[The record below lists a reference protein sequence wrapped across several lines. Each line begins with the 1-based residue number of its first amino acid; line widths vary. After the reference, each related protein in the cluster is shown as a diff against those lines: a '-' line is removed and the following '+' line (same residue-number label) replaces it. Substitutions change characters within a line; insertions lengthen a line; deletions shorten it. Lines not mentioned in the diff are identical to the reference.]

1 MNLNYRH
8 LYYFWVVAREG
19 GFSKAAD
26 RLDMAVQTVSAQ
38 VRELESKLGQQ
49 LLKPSGRGVVLSEAG
64 QTAFRRAEEIFQ
76 LGSTLIEE
84 LAKVGAQAVLRFS
97 LGLPDGVSKLAVHR
111 LLEPVLQLPHLRL
124 LCHEGEFDP
133 LIGELAMHQLDAVIA
148 SQPAPANPNLR
159 LFSQK
164 IASSQIH
171 WYGPESLLGQLK
183 PEQRAFPLCLQ
194 HLPVLLPTT
203 HTPLRH
209 ALDRWFET
217 EHLHVHI
224 TGEFEDSALMSL
236 FAMQGMG
243 VFPVSALGAE
253 DLKALPG
260 LHCLGTTQLGEDLY
274 LINTRRAR
282 HHPAVLL
289 ILHPSESTTSHQDR
303 PTQD

>member
-1 MNLNYRH
+1 M
-8 LYYFWVVAREG
+8 
-19 GFSKAAD
+19 
-26 RLDMAVQTVSAQ
+26 
-38 VRELESKLGQQ
+38 
-49 LLKPSGRGVVLSEAG
+49 
-64 QTAFRRAEEIFQ
+64 
-76 LGSTLIEE
+76 
-84 LAKVGAQAVLRFS
+84 GAQAVLRFS

>member
-38 VRELESKLGQQ
+38 VRELESNLGQQ

-282 HHPAVLL
+282 QHPAVLL

>member
-1 MNLNYRH
+1 
-8 LYYFWVVAREG
+8 REG
-19 GFSKAAD
+19 GFSKAAN
-26 RLDMAVQTVSAQ
+26 RLNMAVQTISAQ
-38 VRELESKLGQQ
+38 VRELEASLGQQ

-76 LGSTLIEE
+76 LGSTLMEE
-84 LAKVGAQAVLRFS
+84 LAQVGVQSVLRFS

-111 LLEPVLQLPHLRL
+111 LLEPVLKLPSLRL

-148 SQPAPANPNLR
+148 NQPAPANPNLR

-171 WYGPESLLGQLK
+171 WYGPEALLGGLPVQA
-183 PEQRAFPLCLQ
+183 RAFPHCLR
-194 HLPVLLPTT
+194 HLPILLPTT

-209 ALDRWFET
+209 ALDRWFES
-217 EHLHVHI
+217 EQLPMHI
-224 TGEFEDSALMSL
+224 AGEFEDSALMSL

-253 DLKALPG
+253 ELRTMPG
-260 LHCLGTTQLGEDLY
+260 LICLGGTQLGEDLY

-282 HHPAVLL
+282 QHPAVLS
-289 ILHPSESTTSHQDR
+289 ILKPKV
-303 PTQD
+303 

>member
-19 GFSKAAD
+19 GFSKAAN

-38 VRELESKLGQQ
+38 VRELESSLGQQ

-64 QTAFRRAEEIFQ
+64 QIAYRRAEEIFQ

-84 LAKVGAQAVLRFS
+84 LAQVGAQSVLRFS

-111 LLEPVLQLPHLRL
+111 LLEPVLQLPNLRL

-148 SQPAPANPNLR
+148 NQPAPANPNLR
-159 LFSQK
+159 LFSHK
-164 IASSQIH
+164 IASSHIH
-171 WYGPESLLGQLK
+171 WYGPEALLGKVKPSQL
-183 PEQRAFPLCLQ
+183 AFPACLSQ
-194 HLPVLLPTT
+194 LPILLPTT

-224 TGEFEDSALMSL
+224 SGEFEDSALMSL

-253 DLKALPG
+253 DLKAMPG
-260 LHCLGTTQLGEDLY
+260 LLCLGTTQLGEDLY

-282 HHPAVLL
+282 QHPAVLL
-289 ILHPSESTTSHQDR
+289 MLHPAGS
-303 PTQD
+303 PTKYED